1 MIKAFAGDVAA
12 DTDLT
17 VDIQKIKYDANG
29 VKNFYWPVK
38 REASASVCEEVVS
51 ELARELSIVGDAG
64 VDPSIQRGSQVLFKW
79 LIALSVRLFDAE
91 LLCGELKK
99 NPREID
105 VPGNYRILR
114 SLLVGDVPY
123 IGMFEAQS
131 AGVSVGRNIPWFLRR
146 IYFEARL
153 NGLSLKNML
162 PRFGNAKNA
171 VMDANALLFQHAYE
185 KSVYLEYDHYAQWFG
200 PVRKSALSSAVDKLD
215 ASKLEAIDR
224 LTGIIKTAFANGG
237 LQMSGLVEQ
246 SLGIWF
252 AQASVFVDHHLDSIS
267 ARKQFLPERLWVGSV
282 GSNIWTRIFAR
293 AMSENGKEIIAHD
306 HGFGNAH
313 IDQTGSAITEFN
325 DVSEYWTYNKRQAQ
339 KKREAIRP
347 DLLWGQREPGVYA
360 LKEEGLQEDG
370 EAVTRQT
377 AFSKPLKRIM
387 YVGTAFH
394 GEASR
399 LRPINSDVMYFDWQV
414 RLISFLVKHGF
425 EVLYKPH
432 PEGQTRPP
440 VDFAEKLGAKTINSK
455 FEDIHQTVD
464 AYVIDFIAST
474 TTATVLQS
482 DVPVIYFDVGFPK
495 IQDDARE
502 LLGRRCSIMPV
513 SVSAENRMYVD
524 WEAVYDRVTDENW
537 NFDYSFCDV
546 YYS

>member
-1 MIKAFAGDVAA
+1 MIDASEGAKVADV
-12 DTDLT
+12 DLT
-17 VDIQKIKYDANG
+17 IDIQKIKFDANG
-29 VKNFYWPVK
+29 VENFYWPVR
-38 REASASVCEEVVS
+38 REASGPVCQKIVS
-51 ELARELSIVGDAG
+51 ELARELGFTGSAG
-64 VDPSIQRGSQVLFKW
+64 IDPSIRRASQVLFKW
-79 LIALSVRLFDAE
+79 LVALSIRLFDAQ
-91 LLCGELKK
+91 LLCEELKK
-99 NPREID
+99 NPREIG

-114 SLLVGDVPY
+114 SLLVGDIPY

-131 AGVSVGRNIPWFLRR
+131 AGVSVGRDIPWFLRR
-146 IYFEARL
+146 VYFETRL
-153 NGLSLKNML
+153 NGLSLKNLL
-162 PRFGNAKNA
+162 PRFGSAKNA
-171 VMDANALLFQHAYE
+171 VMDANGLLFQHASD
-185 KSVYLEYDHYAQWFG
+185 KNVYLEYDHYARWFG
-200 PVRKSALSSAVDKLD
+200 PIDKSALSSAVDKMD

-224 LTGIIKTAFANGG
+224 LTGIIRNAFAIAG

-246 SLGIWF
+246 SLRIWF

-267 ARKQFLPERLWVGSV
+267 AKKQFLPHRLWVGSV

-293 AMSENGKEIIAHD
+293 AMSENGKEVIAHD

-347 DLLWGQREPGVYA
+347 DLLWGQRPPEVYA
-360 LKEEGLQEDG
+360 LKEGGLQEKSGDV
-370 EAVTRQT
+370 ARHVS
-377 AFSKPLKRIM
+377 FSKSLKRIM

-399 LRPINSDVMYFDWQV
+399 LRPINSDIMYFDWQV
-414 RLISFLVKHGF
+414 RLISFFVKHGF

-440 VDFAEKLGAKTINSK
+440 VDFAEKLGAKTINNK
-455 FEDIHQTVD
+455 FEDVPQAVD

-474 TTATVLQS
+474 TTATVLRS
-482 DVPVIYFDVGFPK
+482 DVPVIYFDVGFPN

-502 LLGRRCSIMPV
+502 LLGRRCSILPV
-513 SVSAENRMYVD
+513 SVSDENRMDVD